1 VAASLLHALLHHIKK
16 ECISML
22 VCQLQYFLPPRT
34 YSRLQAAVLI
44 LAILLMNTACG
55 SSPLPMQAEQFEI
68 ASKDGKTKITG
79 EINYRGV
86 KARARPTVFLVHGT
100 GPSHRDYL
108 AQDGLADARQFT
120 PRHNMFLTIAEALT
134 QEGYAVVRYDTR
146 GVRCSQLS
154 CPGCMKNPQPAR
166 WGELCVD
173 NKVRLTASLAAI
185 IEDIQSV
192 HEHAVTRLMVDKS
205 ATAFITHSAGS
216 VYLGPLVQNG
226 AVAPR
231 LVINI
236 GGLVESP
243 YDAFLWQNSEWV
255 IGLARKCDT
264 DGDGILKS
272 VELNQCTVSPL
283 LKAAANMALALGE
296 RQMSLAEIEAD
307 WLPKR
312 KLNLREHAKILAS
325 HGEEER
331 NQSGGI
337 VAGAVVGP
345 ASYQAD
351 LSNDRTAVI
360 ERYADMTGKLMYYWG
375 SNDVAVSAERE
386 KRAIPLAAKRPKQLQ
401 IREFPGLGHCL
412 GKDELVGPMDDS
424 VMPFLREDLRAAFR

>member
-1 VAASLLHALLHHIKK
+1 LLDQTEK

-108 AQDGLADARQFT
+108 AQDALADATQFT
-120 PRHNMFLTIAEALT
+120 PRHNMFLAIAEALT

-243 YDAFLWQNSEWV
+243 YDTVLWQNTDWA

-272 VELNQCTVSPL
+272 VELNQCPASPMVRT
-283 LKAAANMALALGE
+283 MATKSLALGDG
-296 RQMSLAEIEAD
+296 QMSLAEMETD

-312 KLNLREHAKILAS
+312 KLVFKEHLRMLAAF
-325 HGEEER
+325 GEEER
-331 NQSGGI
+331 NKSGGI
-337 VAGAVVGP
+337 TAGVVVGP
-345 ASYQAD
+345 VSFLAD
-351 LSNDRTAVI
+351 FSNDQTAVI

-375 SNDVAVSAERE
+375 NNDVTVSAERE